1 MGKIKIYLSLQNG
14 ELVYRD
20 TEEHK
25 GETITTTVN
34 GGDSITWKLDQC
46 SGIKDITNITIKGA
60 KGFFSKGPEKKDF
73 DNWKA
78 EVGKKAKGE
87 IEYVLEVEKC
97 DCCQTEKLVVE
108 KLGLPKPPKIVI
120 DPT

>member
-14 ELVYRD
+14 ELSYRD

-46 SGIKDITNITIKGA
+46 SGIKDITNITIKGS

-78 EVGKKAKGE
+78 EVSKKAKG
-87 IEYVLEVEKC
+87 
-97 DCCQTEKLVVE
+97 
-108 KLGLPKPPKIVI
+108 GN
-120 DPT
+120 